1 MAQPLVL
8 SSSRAVPVDIV
19 TAFQHT
25 LPAPL
30 PSIFRRWYGPI
41 APVKSTSDTEPPNPA
56 AQNPEA
62 PNPEAPNPETWG
74 HIGQTRTITQVGG
87 GTMREELVDVD
98 APYSFSYQL
107 TDITGPLSALI
118 SHIGGRWSFKSVG
131 TGTEITWQ
139 WRLHPRSK
147 AASYA
152 FPMVARFWHGYA
164 RQALEELSAV
174 LLADPGY
181 GEPVPHDD

>member
-8 SSSRAVPVDIV
+8 SSSRAVPVDVV

-41 APVKSTSDTEPPNPA
+41 APVKSTSNT
-56 AQNPEA
+56 
-62 PNPEAPNPETWG
+62 ETWG
-74 HIGQTRTITQVGG
+74 HIGQIRTITQVGG

-98 APYSFSYQL
+98 APYSFAYQL

-147 AASYA
+147 AAAYA

>member
-41 APVKSTSDTEPPNPA
+41 APVKSTSNTEPPNTEP
-56 AQNPEA
+56 
-62 PNPEAPNPETWG
+62 WG

-152 FPMVARFWHGYA
+152 FPMVARFWQGYA

-181 GEPVPHDD
+181 GEPIPHDD

>member
-30 PSIFRRWYGPI
+30 SSIFRRWYGPI
-41 APVKSTSDTEPPNPA
+41 APVKSTSGDEP
-56 AQNPEA
+56 
-62 PNPEAPNPETWG
+62 WG
-74 HIGQTRTITQVGG
+74 HIGQIRTITQTGG

-107 TDITGPLSALI
+107 TVITGPLSVLI
-118 SHIGGRWSFKSVG
+118 SHIGGRWSFTSVG

-139 WRLHPRSK
+139 WRLHPRSRV
-147 AASYA
+147 ASYA
-152 FPMVARFWHGYA
+152 FPVIARLWQGYA
-164 RQALEELSAV
+164 RQALEELSTV
-174 LLADPGY
+174 LLADPGH
-181 GEPVPHDD
+181 GEPVPHDQ